1 MTRRNVSLIA
11 VLFLSLA
18 SGCASISHGTRETI
32 EANSD
37 PAGADVAIDCGGV
50 RVASGVTPTRM
61 TIQRKLEGCEAHF
74 SKEGFAEFRLPMQR
88 GFSGSYWG
96 NLALTMGFPV
106 GIMVAISDGFLGP
119 STHQDEAN
127 ALASIGL
134 AGAAGLIIDRVDGAM
149 YDHPA
154 KMTVQLRAQPQ
165 PASTPGVR

>member
-1 MTRRNVSLIA
+1 MTRRSVSLIA

-18 SGCASISHGTRETI
+18 SGCASISHGTSETI

-37 PAGADVAIDCGGV
+37 PSGADVAIDCGGV

-74 SKEGFAEFRLPMQR
+74 SKEGFAEVHFPMQR
-88 GFSGSYWG
+88 GVSRSYWG
-96 NLALTMGFPV
+96 NLVLGLGLPAVTVLV
-106 GIMVAISDGFLGP
+106 ISDGILSNAHAG
-119 STHQDEAN
+119 EEN
-127 ALASIGL
+127 ALLGIGL
-134 AGAAGLIIDRVDGAM
+134 AGAAGLIIDRVNGAM